1 MEFYTAVTDPGS
13 EGSQAGGPE
22 VRTVMERKWWTLLA
36 VCLGTFMLLVDI
48 TIVNVALPSIQ
59 DSLHASFAQL
69 QWVVDAYALS
79 LAALLL
85 TAGSLADIF
94 GRRLLFAIGLAIFT
108 AGSLLCALATSP
120 VFLVLSRAGQGIGGA
135 IMFATSLALLAQ
147 AFHGRER
154 GTALAVWGAVTG
166 TAVAVGP
173 VLGGIITTGW
183 SWRGIFFVNI
193 PVGAAALAV
202 TVWRVAESRDPERGG
217 VDVAG
222 FALFTCG
229 LVALV
234 YGLIRAG
241 EQGWAD
247 PGVAICLAAGAALLA
262 AFLAVERLSR
272 KPMFDLALFRVP
284 TFSGGSI
291 AAFAINGCVYAML
304 LYLVLYLQ
312 DLLGYSALQT
322 GLRLLI
328 MSAVAL
334 PPAIA
339 SGRLSSHVPVR
350 LLIGAGLALSGAGL
364 LLMAGLAAGSSW
376 THLIPGLVVAGV
388 GSGLVNPALASTAVG
403 VVPHRAAGMASG
415 INSTFRQVGVAT
427 GIAVFGTLFATRLTE
442 HIVGGL
448 RGSPLAGQADGLAT
462 AVSQGR
468 GQQVLAALPPATRQA
483 AGQAVRAAFVAGLN
497 EILVVAGVGALA
509 AAVAAVI
516 LIRGRDFVA
525 ARGQALAGGH
535 SVTPQRAAEPAKQE
549 AAAE

>member
-1 MEFYTAVTDPGS
+1 
-13 EGSQAGGPE
+13 
-22 VRTVMERKWWTLLA
+22 MERKWWTLLA
-36 VCLGTFMLLVDI
+36 VCLGTFMLLVDV

-59 DSLHASFAQL
+59 DDLHASFAQL

-108 AGSLLCALATSP
+108 VGSLLCALANDP

-147 AFHGRER
+147 AFQGRER

-166 TAVAVGP
+166 AAVAVGP

-193 PVGAAALAV
+193 PIGVIAMAV
-202 TVWRVAESRDPERGG
+202 TLLRVTESRDPGRRR
-217 VDVAG
+217 VDVPG
-222 FALFTCG
+222 FTLFTCA

-241 EQGWAD
+241 EQGWSD
-247 PGVAICLAAGAALLA
+247 PGVTICLASAAVLLV
-262 AFLAVERLSR
+262 AFVVAERLR
-272 KPMFDLALFRVP
+272 REPMFDLSLFRVP
-284 TFSGGSI
+284 TFSGGSV
-291 AAFAINGCVYAML
+291 AALAVNGCVYAML

-328 MSAVAL
+328 MSVASL
-334 PPAIA
+334 PAAIA
-339 SGRLSSHVPVR
+339 SGRLSSRVPVR
-350 LLIGAGLALSGAGL
+350 LLIGVGLAMSGAGL
-364 LLMAGLAAGSSW
+364 LLMAGLAAGSGW
-376 THLIPGLVVAGV
+376 THLIPGMILAGL
-388 GSGLVNPALASTAVG
+388 GSGLINPALASTAVG

-427 GIAVFGTLFATRLTE
+427 GIAIYGTLFATRLTGD
-442 HIVGGL
+442 IVSGL
-448 RGSPLAGQADGLAT
+448 RATPLAGHAHALAT
-462 AVSQGR
+462 AVSQGQ
-468 GQQVLAALPPATRQA
+468 GQRVLGAAPAADRQI
-483 AGQAVRAAFVAGLN
+483 AGHAVRSAFVAGLN
-497 EILVVAGVGALA
+497 EILIVAGVGAL
-509 AAVAAVI
+509 VAAVVAVL
-516 LIRGRDFVA
+516 LIRSRDFVA
-525 ARGQALAGGH
+525 ARAQAPADG
-535 SVTPQRAAEPAKQE
+535 PAAATERVAESAKQE

>member
-1 MEFYTAVTDPGS
+1 MD
-13 EGSQAGGPE
+13 
-22 VRTVMERKWWTLLA
+22 RKWWTLLA

-59 DSLHASFAQL
+59 GNLHASFAQL

-108 AGSLLCALATSP
+108 VGSLLCALATGP

-166 TAVAVGP
+166 AAVAVGP

-193 PVGAAALAV
+193 PVGVIALAV
-202 TVWRVAESRDPERGG
+202 TLWRVTESRDAGRRG
-217 VDVAG
+217 VDLPG
-222 FALFTCG
+222 FALFTG
-229 LVALV
+229 ALIALV

-241 EQGWAD
+241 EQGWGD
-247 PGVAICLAAGAALLA
+247 TGVAICLASAAVLLA
-262 AFLAVERLSR
+262 AFLAVQRLRSQ
-272 KPMFDLALFRVP
+272 PMFDLALFRVP
-284 TFSGGSI
+284 TFSGGSV

-304 LYLVLYLQ
+304 LYVVLYLQ

-328 MSAVAL
+328 MSAVTL
-334 PPAIA
+334 PAAIA

-364 LLMAGLAAGSSW
+364 LLMAGLSASSTW
-376 THLIPGLVVAGV
+376 AHLIPGLVLAGL

-403 VVPHRAAGMASG
+403 VVPPRAAGMASG
-415 INSTFRQVGVAT
+415 INTTFRQVGVAT
-427 GIAVFGTLFATRLTE
+427 GIAVFGTLFATRLRDG
-442 HIVGGL
+442 IVTGL
-448 RGSPLAGQADGLAT
+448 RGTPLASRAPGVAT
-462 AVSQGR
+462 AVSQGQ
-468 GQQVLAALPPATRQA
+468 GQRLSGTLPPAARQTVGHVIA
-483 AGQAVRAAFVAGLN
+483 NAFVSGLN
-497 EILVVAGVGALA
+497 EILVVGGVGALVAGA
-509 AAVAAVI
+509 AAVV
-516 LIRGRDFVA
+516 LIRGADFVA
-525 ARGQALAGGH
+525 HGPAQPQAAQPAASRAGAAEAGGL
-535 SVTPQRAAEPAKQE
+535 
-549 AAAE
+549 